1 MSSNFL
7 EINNATFIASDNNKV
22 KNVSLKIKEK
32 GEIVCLLGPSGVGK
46 TTILRT
52 IAGLQNLKS
61 GEIKLKDKII
71 SSEKFNLEPEKRNI
85 AMCFQDNSL
94 FPHFNVLENIN
105 IGSRRK
111 NGSKFNY
118 SDNDLIKILHLEDI
132 KNKYPHQISA
142 GEAQRVSLAR
152 SLLSKPDL
160 LLLDEPFANI
170 DATLK
175 EELQKKIKDILKEF
189 DITTLIVTHDSFEA
203 FFLGD
208 KCGIILDQSLK
219 QYDKPYN
226 IHHEPNSIEVA
237 KFLNRGVFID
247 VKVIETDCAV
257 HSLMH
262 QELGEIR
269 GKLLNNFPVGSK
281 VKLLL
286 QPEDLIHDD
295 QSKLKL
301 EVVDRKFRGTNFI
314 YTLKT
319 DKKEEI
325 PVFVHSHHIHQHEKK
340 EKFGIKSP
348 IFIDHLVC
356 F

>member
-7 EINNATFIASDNNKV
+7 EIKKATFVASEKNKID
-22 KNVSLKIKEK
+22 NVSLTIKEK

-52 IAGLQNLKS
+52 IAGLQDLKS
-61 GEIKLKDKII
+61 GEINLKGKTI
-71 SSEKFNLEPEKRNI
+71 SSENFNLEPEKRNI

-105 IGSRRK
+105 IGAQRK
-111 NGSKFNY
+111 NSSKFNY
-118 SDNDLIKILHLEDI
+118 SDKDLIKILYLEDLQE
-132 KNKYPHQISA
+132 KYPHQISS

-170 DATLK
+170 DTSLK

-189 DITTLIVTHDSFEA
+189 NITTIIVTHDAYEA
-203 FFLGD
+203 FFMGD
-208 KCGIILDQSLK
+208 KCGILLDQSLK
-219 QYDKPYN
+219 QYDVPYN
-226 IHHEPNSIEVA
+226 IHHEPNSLEVA
-237 KFLNRGVFID
+237 KFLNRGVFIN
-247 VKVIETDCAV
+247 VKVDKSNCAV
-257 HSLMH
+257 HSLKH
-262 QELGEIR
+262 DILGEIK
-269 GKLLNNFPVGSK
+269 GKLVNNFPEGAN

-295 QSKLKL
+295 RSQLKL
-301 EVVDRKFRGTNFI
+301 EVIDRKFRGTNFI

-319 DKKEEI
+319 KNNEQI
-325 PVFVHSHHIHQHEKK
+325 PVFVHSHHIHQHEKA
-340 EKFGIKSP
+340 EKFGIKTP

>member
-105 IGSRRK
+105 VGSRRK

-237 KFLNRGVFID
+237 KFLNRGVFIE
-247 VKVIETDCAV
+247 VKVVETDCAV

-325 PVFVHSHHIHQHEKK
+325 PVFVHSHHIHQHEKN

>member
-1 MSSNFL
+1 MTSNFL
-7 EINNATFIASDNNKV
+7 EINNATFIASEKNKV
-22 KNVSLKIKEK
+22 SNVTFKIKNK

-52 IAGLQNLKS
+52 IAGLQDLKF
-61 GEIKLKDKII
+61 GEIKLKGNII
-71 SSEKFNLEPEKRNI
+71 SSNKYSLPPEKRNI

-94 FPHFNVLENIN
+94 FPHFNVIDNIN
-105 IGSRRK
+105 IGAKRK

-118 SDNDLIKILHLEDI
+118 SDKDLIKILHLEDI
-132 KNKYPHQISA
+132 RDKYPHQISA

-152 SLLSKPDL
+152 SLLSRPDL

-170 DATLK
+170 DTSLK
-175 EELQKKIKDILKEF
+175 EELQKRIKDILKTF
-189 DITTLIVTHDSFEA
+189 KITTIIVTHDSHEA
-203 FFLGD
+203 FFLAD
-208 KCGIILDQSLK
+208 KCGILLDQSLK
-219 QYDKPYN
+219 QYDVPYN
-226 IHHEPNSIEVA
+226 IHHEPNSLDVA
-237 KFLNRGVFID
+237 KFLNRGVFVD
-247 VKVIETDCAV
+247 VKVVETDCAV
-257 HSLMH
+257 HSLSH
-262 QELGEIR
+262 PVLGEIR
-269 GKLLNNFPVGSK
+269 GKLVNNFEVGSN

-286 QPEDLIHDD
+286 QPEDLRHDD

-319 DKKEEI
+319 KNHEEI
-325 PVFVHSHHIHQHEKK
+325 PVFVHSHHIHQHEKA
-340 EKFGIKSP
+340 EKFGIKTP

>member
-7 EINNATFIASDNNKV
+7 EIKNATFIASEKNKIN
-22 KNVSLKIKEK
+22 NVSLTIKDK

-46 TTILRT
+46 TTILRS

-61 GEIKLKDKII
+61 GEIKLKGKTI
-71 SSEKFNLEPEKRNI
+71 SSENFNLEPEKRNI

-105 IGSRRK
+105 IGAKRK
-111 NGSKFNY
+111 NGSTFNY
-118 SDNDLIKILHLEDI
+118 SDKDLIKILHLEGI
-132 KNKYPHQISA
+132 QEKYPHQISS

-152 SLLSKPDL
+152 SLLSRPDL

-170 DATLK
+170 DTSLK
-175 EELQKKIKDILKEF
+175 EELQKKIKDIIKEF
-189 DITTLIVTHDSFEA
+189 NITTIIVTHDSYEA
-203 FFLGD
+203 FFMAD
-208 KCGIILDQSLK
+208 KCGILLDQSLK
-219 QYDKPYN
+219 QYDVPYI
-226 IHHEPNSIEVA
+226 IHHEPNSLEVA
-237 KFLNRGVFID
+237 KFLNRGVFVD
-247 VKVIETDCAV
+247 VKIIETDCAV
-257 HSLMH
+257 HSLKH
-262 QELGEIR
+262 KELGEIR
-269 GKLLNNFPVGSK
+269 GKLVNNFPVGSN

-295 QSKLKL
+295 RSKLQL

-319 DKKEEI
+319 KNAEQI
-325 PVFVHSHHIHQHEKK
+325 PVFVHSHHIHQHEKA
-340 EKFGIKSP
+340 EKFGIKTP

>member
-237 KFLNRGVFID
+237 KFLNRGVFIE
-247 VKVIETDCAV
+247 VKVVETDCAV

-325 PVFVHSHHIHQHEKK
+325 PVFVHSHHIHQHEKN

>member
-105 IGSRRK
+105 VGSRRK

-237 KFLNRGVFID
+237 KFLNRGVFIE
-247 VKVIETDCAV
+247 VKVVETDCAV

-319 DKKEEI
+319 KNDDLI
-325 PVFVHSHHIHQHEKK
+325 PVFVHSHHIHQHEVE
-340 EKFGIKSP
+340 EKFGVKTP
-348 IFIDHLVC
+348 IYIDHLVC